1 MIVRGEGEKRERKL
15 EDRAEVRCDYVTS
28 KPSQTTKAVESI
40 FNIRSRKGSQ
50 ARNIGSVV
58 YKYWYVYPSTSSK
71 TLRERSALANAF
83 VLVLHGV
90 NKGLPHFP
98 WRRFPVVVSTSRKL
112 ARPLVTDGYSGIRT
126 RPSPQRFALY
136 KTAMVRPEGTE
147 PDT

>member
-1 MIVRGEGEKRERKL
+1 MIVRVRL
-15 EDRAEVRCDYVTS
+15 CNIQAEFDH
-28 KPSQTTKAVESI
+28 Q
-40 FNIRSRKGSQ
+40 GLL
-50 ARNIGSVV
+50 IGCGKHLQYTQEYI

-71 TLRERSALANAF
+71 TLRERSALAKAF
-83 VLVLHGV
+83 VLVLHDV

-112 ARPLVTDGYSGIRT
+112 VRPLVTDGYSGIRT